1 MDDTAFSAEQMIL
14 IGGTGRNRGKT
25 VLAEE
30 LIHRFKDRFPVV
42 GLKVT
47 TVAHAGG
54 VCPRGGEGCGAC
66 AITEK
71 YVLTEEL
78 EGNVTTL
85 HGSAALPAG
94 CSNKD
99 TTRLLHAGAER
110 VFWLRSLRSALDE
123 GFLAVL
129 KKIPPTALIIGES
142 NSLREV
148 VKPGCFIMINSG
160 PGEQVKPSAAQVADL
175 AQITLESPITADGL
189 HKLMAELIVEKTMD
203 GQARVR
209 LAG

>member
-1 MDDTAFSAEQMIL
+1 MDDTAFSAGQMIL

-30 LIHRFKDRFPVV
+30 LIRRFKDRFPIV

-47 TVAHAGG
+47 TVAHVGG
-54 VCPRGGEGCGAC
+54 VCPRGGAGCGAC

-71 YVLTEEL
+71 YVLSEEP
-78 EGNVTTL
+78 ENNVTAL
-85 HGSAALPAG
+85 QGPAALPNA

-99 TTRLLHAGAER
+99 TVRLLHAGAER
-110 VFWLRSLRSALDE
+110 VFWLRALRSALDE
-123 GFLAVL
+123 GYAAVL
-129 KKIPPTALIIGES
+129 EKIPPTALVIGES

-148 VKPGCFIMINSG
+148 VRPGCFIMVSSG
-160 PGEQVKPSAAQVADL
+160 PGEQVKPSAARVADL
-175 AQITLESPITADGL
+175 AQITLESPLTEDGIQR
-189 HKLMAELIVEKTMD
+189 LMAELLVEHTAD
-203 GQARVR
+203 GHVVVR

>member
-1 MDDTAFSAEQMIL
+1 MRRTAFFSEQMIL

-25 VLAEE
+25 ILAEE
-30 LIHRFKDRFPVV
+30 LIRLFKDRLSVI

-47 TVAHAGG
+47 TVALAGG
-54 VCPRGGEGCGAC
+54 VCPRGGDGCGAC

-78 EGNVTTL
+78 ESKVTTL
-85 HGSAALPAG
+85 HGPAVLPDR

-99 TTRLLHAGAER
+99 TARLLRAGAER

-123 GFLAVL
+123 GYAAVL
-129 KKIPPTALIIGES
+129 EKIPPKALVIGES

-148 VKPGCFIMINSG
+148 VEPGCFIMVSSG
-160 PGEQVKPSAAQVADL
+160 PGEQVKPSAARVVDL
-175 AQITLESPITADGL
+175 AQIRVESPITADGL
-189 HKLMAELIVEKTMD
+189 QKLMAKIHVEKTMD
-203 GQARVR
+203 GQVRVR

>member
-1 MDDTAFSAEQMIL
+1 MDNTVFSAEQMIL

-30 LIHRFKDRFPVV
+30 LIRHFKDRFSVV
-42 GLKVT
+42 GLKIT

-66 AITEK
+66 AIAEN

-78 EGNVTTL
+78 EGGL
-85 HGSAALPAG
+85 AALPAE

-99 TTRLLHAGAER
+99 TARLLRAGAER

-123 GFLAVL
+123 GYLAVL
-129 KKIPPTALIIGES
+129 AKIPPNALVIGES

-148 VKPGCFIMINSG
+148 VESGCFIMVSSG
-160 PGEQVKPSAAQVADL
+160 PGEQVKPSAARVADL
-175 AQITLESPITADGL
+175 AQIKVESPLTAEGVQELMAKLLVEYTADGFF
-189 HKLMAELIVEKTMD
+189 V
-203 GQARVR
+203 RVR